1 MKTSISA
8 TQLADLQTSGQAI
21 TIIDV
26 RRKEDFDKAPQ
37 TFAGASWKNPAEVD
51 QWSKALPTQQEVII
65 YCVRGGSVSQSVQQ
79 RLAEQGC
86 SVRYVEG
93 GLEALNTSPRGVTK
107 DVESP

>member
-1 MKTSISA
+1 MKTSITA
-8 TQLADLQTSGQAI
+8 TQLADLQASGTAM
-21 TIIDV
+21 TILDV

-37 TFAGASWKNPAEVD
+37 TYGGAEWKNPAEVD
-51 QWSKALPTQQEVII
+51 QWASSLPTQQEVVI

-93 GLEALNTSPRGVTK
+93 GLEALNTSGPDQHEK
-107 DVESP
+107 

>member
-1 MKTSISA
+1 MKTSITA
-8 TQLADLQTSGQAI
+8 TQLADLQASGTAM
-21 TIIDV
+21 TILDV

-37 TFAGASWKNPAEVD
+37 TYGGAPWKNPAEVD
-51 QWSKALPTQQEVII
+51 QWASSLPTQQEVVI

-93 GLEALNTSPRGVTK
+93 GLEALNTAGPDQHEK
-107 DVESP
+107 

>member
-8 TQLADLQTSGQAI
+8 TQFAELQASGRDI
-21 TIIDV
+21 TILDV

-37 TFAGASWKNPAEVD
+37 TVAGALWKNPAEVD
-51 QWSKALPTQQEVII
+51 QWSQTLPAQQEVIV

-93 GLEALNTSPRGVTK
+93 GLEALKATNLNRQGK
-107 DVESP
+107 